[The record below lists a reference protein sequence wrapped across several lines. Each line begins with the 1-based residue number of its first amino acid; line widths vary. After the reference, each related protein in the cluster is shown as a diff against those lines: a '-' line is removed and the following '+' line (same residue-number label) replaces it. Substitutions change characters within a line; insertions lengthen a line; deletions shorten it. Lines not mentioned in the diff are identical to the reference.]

1 MGAYG
6 SPELF
11 PPSDSNE
18 YANQP
23 QKPQLKKCGGLKFAY
38 TILLILTTLLAL
50 NTAFCFYCAYVVTAI
65 YSLIPTIG
73 LAVAAHMVH
82 SNIDAVNVI
91 NGNATGRIHRQAIK
105 KYRSNGTNVN
115 YLTPESALAYF
126 RYHPI
131 KVNSAGKIIATA
143 VIPFTICALLL
154 SATPYMNAQPTLQP
168 VEQKTDSSLVR
179 QSKNISSRQDETE
192 AAYKASCRQY
202 TYEQIA
208 RNPNSYKGKRIKL
221 TAKVNQIQDVG
232 NGTEMLLL
240 EMSTNSSN
248 TLDGSLY
255 ALYSPKNDNEER
267 ILENDKVTLYGV
279 MDGLQTYT
287 TIMGNS
293 RSVPKLTIEYRNIEA
308 TKK

>member
-1 MGAYG
+1 
-6 SPELF
+6 
-11 PPSDSNE
+11 
-18 YANQP
+18 
-23 QKPQLKKCGGLKFAY
+23 
-38 TILLILTTLLAL
+38 
-50 NTAFCFYCAYVVTAI
+50 
-65 YSLIPTIG
+65 
-73 LAVAAHMVH
+73 
-82 SNIDAVNVI
+82 
-91 NGNATGRIHRQAIK
+91 
-105 KYRSNGTNVN
+105 
-115 YLTPESALAYF
+115 
-126 RYHPI
+126 
-131 KVNSAGKIIATA
+131 
-143 VIPFTICALLL
+143 
-154 SATPYMNAQPTLQP
+154 
-168 VEQKTDSSLVR
+168 
-179 QSKNISSRQDETE
+179 
-192 AAYKASCRQY
+192 
-202 TYEQIA
+202 
-208 RNPNSYKGKRIKL
+208 L